1 MSKLWA
7 FGDSALWERNFLT
20 GDYAHE
26 TWINILA
33 DELNLELQ
41 NHALGGTSI
50 EWVFYTYHRALEN
63 IKKGDVVILA
73 LTSINRRWVVSRDP
87 AFTQPALLEDL
98 PFSKQVVDFK
108 GYTQEEIRAFD
119 YLLNNVNAELMQI
132 QLELFID
139 AVAAHQ
145 KEKEFVVI
153 TMPSTTITEKCDI
166 SRPNFINCYGNFY
179 NIAKREVT
187 PETHPRVIPDPRV
200 NHLVGAN
207 HLIMAKKYME
217 AIRHGGT
224 IDLNNGFVENILGDK
239 EIENM
244 RNHMENNRTLWQ
256 NGKDYFSKKYWN
268 DGINIAASLNKKD

>member
-200 NHLVGAN
+200 NHIVGAN
-207 HLIMAKKYME
+207 HLILAKKYME

-268 DGINIAASLNKKD
+268 QGINIAASLNKKD

>member
-33 DELNLELQ
+33 DDLNLKLQ

-73 LTSINRRWVVSRDP
+73 LTSINRRWAVSRDP

-98 PFSKQVVDFK
+98 PFSKQLVDFK

-187 PETHPRVIPDPRV
+187 PETNPRVIPDPRV
-200 NHLVGAN
+200 NHIVGAN
-207 HLIMAKKYME
+207 HLILAKKYME

>member
-108 GYTQEEIRAFD
+108 GYTQGEIRAFD

-207 HLIMAKKYME
+207 HLILAKKYME

>member
-20 GDYAHE
+20 DEYAHE
-26 TWINILA
+26 TWINIVA
-33 DELNLELQ
+33 DELNLELE

-98 PFSKQVVDFK
+98 PFSKQVVEFK
-108 GYTQEEIRAFD
+108 GYTQEEMTAFD

-145 KEKEFVVI
+145 KEKEFTVI

-166 SRPNFINCYGNFY
+166 SRPTFINCYGNFY
-179 NIAKREVT
+179 AIAKREVT

-200 NHLVGAN
+200 NHIVGAN
-207 HLIMAKKYME
+207 HLILAKKYIE
-217 AIRHGGT
+217 AIRYGGT
-224 IDLNNGFVENILGDK
+224 IDLNNGFVENILGDT

-268 DGINIAASLNKKD
+268 QGINIAASLNKKD

>member
-20 GDYAHE
+20 DEYAHE
-26 TWINILA
+26 TWINTVA

-50 EWVFYTYHRALEN
+50 EWVFYTYHRALQN

-98 PFSKQVVDFK
+98 PFSKQIINFK
-108 GYTQEEIRAFD
+108 GYTNEELLAFD
-119 YLLNNVNAELMQI
+119 YLLNNVNPILMQS

-145 KEKEFVVI
+145 KEKGFTVI
-153 TMPSTTITEKCDI
+153 PVPSTTITEKCNI
-166 SRPNFINCYGNFY
+166 NRPNFINCHGNFY
-179 NIAKREVT
+179 NVAKREVT
-187 PETHPRVIPDPRV
+187 PETHPRVIPDPRI
-200 NHLVGAN
+200 NHIIGPN
-207 HLIMAKKYME
+207 HVIMANKFVN
-217 AIRHGGT
+217 AIRNGGT
-224 IDLNNGFVENILGDK
+224 IDLNTGFVENVLDDEAIQH
-239 EIENM
+239 M
-244 RNHMENNRTLWQ
+244 RNNLERNRELWT

-268 DGINIAASLNKKD
+268 EGINIAASLDEKD

>member
-108 GYTQEEIRAFD
+108 GYTQEEMTAFD

-200 NHLVGAN
+200 NHIVGAN
-207 HLIMAKKYME
+207 HLILAKKYME

-224 IDLNNGFVENILGDK
+224 IDLNNGFVENILGDT

>member
-33 DELNLELQ
+33 GELNLELQ

-187 PETHPRVIPDPRV
+187 PETPPRVIPDPRV
-200 NHLVGAN
+200 NHIVGAN
-207 HLIMAKKYME
+207 HLILAKKYME

>member
-33 DELNLELQ
+33 DELNLKLQ

-108 GYTQEEIRAFD
+108 GYTQEEMTAFD

-200 NHLVGAN
+200 NHIVGAN
-207 HLIMAKKYME
+207 HLILAKKYME

>member
-33 DELNLELQ
+33 DELNLKLQ

-108 GYTQEEIRAFD
+108 GYTQEEMTAFD

-166 SRPNFINCYGNFY
+166 SRPHLINCYGNFY

-200 NHLVGAN
+200 NHIVGAN
-207 HLIMAKKYME
+207 HLILAKKYME

-244 RNHMENNRTLWQ
+244 QNHMENNITLWK